1 MFHKQYED
9 RLAVWSCLR
18 NKLESVEDP
27 YQAVIDFY
35 KDAPYVRL
43 HADPWDK
50 NTWPSPWELVHEN
63 QYDDFCTVLGWC
75 YSLQLTDRFKDSK
88 FEIHI
93 GIDRESSDSYYLLF
107 IDSKTVLGWNKTHV
121 DVKRLPK
128 SYKSQTI
135 HVMPPIQ

>member
-50 NTWPSPWELVHEN
+50 NTWPSPWELIFEN
-63 QYDDFCTVLGWC
+63 EYDDFCRVLGYC
-75 YSLQLTDRFKDSK
+75 YSLQLTERFKDSK

-93 GIDRESSDSYYLLF
+93 GIDNQECRTLYLL
-107 IDSKTVLGWNKTHV
+107 IINNSIVLGWNESYVSKES
-121 DVKRLPK
+121 LPN
-128 SYKSQTI
+128 SFKSQTTYT
-135 HVMPPIQ
+135 MPRIQ